1 MNNHEVFMVR
11 GWWERVQDY
20 EKQYNSL
27 KMEYETYQKFS
38 EQHIQ
43 ELNEK
48 NIRLEKSIDSLSNII
63 EVSKYINT
71 FFSSD
76 SLISMINDMI
86 VGILGVT
93 YSTIFL
99 IENGELIVKA
109 SNIENMNIKLTSNE
123 YVHINKGEEF
133 LINSRRVLK
142 QTGEHKTDIH
152 SIMGSPI
159 ILRDKF
165 IGYIVVEHN
174 IYKFMT
180 MELKIFLRSI
190 ANQIAIAIE
199 NSMLYKQLEKMNQRD
214 SLLGIYNRKYFFE
227 YLEKNECKK
236 LTEKFAIVMIDI
248 DDFKKINDTYGH
260 QFGDKILIN
269 TAKVVKSGI
278 AQNDVLAR
286 YGGEEFILYISNYI
300 DEENVYDKVEAIRT
314 ILQGDK
320 VEINGE
326 YKSVTASFGISFFPL
341 NGTDLNELI
350 SKADDLLYKAK
361 KSGKNKVLSGHVF
374 KS

>member
-1 MNNHEVFMVR
+1 MIR
-11 GWWERVQDY
+11 GWWEHVQDY
-20 EKQYNSL
+20 EKLYNSL
-27 KMEYETYQKFS
+27 KMEYESYQKFS

-48 NIRLEKSIDSLSNII
+48 NIKLEKTIDSLSNVI

-76 SLISMINDMI
+76 NLMSMINDMV

-109 SNIENMNIKLTSNE
+109 SNIENMNINLTSKE
-123 YVHINKGEEF
+123 YVHINRGEEF
-133 LINSRRVLK
+133 LINSHEVLK
-142 QTGEHKTDIH
+142 QTGQHKTNIH

-159 ILRDKF
+159 KLRDKF

-174 IYKFMT
+174 LYKFMT

-199 NSMLYKQLEKMNQRD
+199 NSMLYKQLERINQRD
-214 SLLGIYNRKYFFE
+214 SLLNIYNRKYFFE
-227 YLEKNECKK
+227 YLEKNEDDK
-236 LTEKFAIVMIDI
+236 LRDKFAIVMIDI
-248 DDFKKINDTYGH
+248 DDFKKVNDTYGH

-278 AQNDVLAR
+278 GKDDILAR
-286 YGGEEFILYISNYI
+286 YGGEEFILYISDYI
-300 DEENVYDKVEAIRT
+300 NEETVYNKIENIRKNLVEEKVAFN
-314 ILQGDK
+314 D
-320 VEINGE
+320 E

-374 KS
+374 SL